1 MGTRSLRARLS
12 ARILLVGAVVLFG
25 VGLAALVICGRL
37 LDAND
42 TAAARSD
49 ADNGRDSFARE
60 LAEQDAPSDA
70 AGEVLSGAAAAGI
83 RMSLTAAGHTFG
95 TTDSIPALAA
105 GACATFD
112 DTSHR
117 TWRACATAG
126 GDLSATAAV
135 CVDAHH
141 AALRTLTAAMAATLI
156 LALVGLWFGVQSAIR
171 TPIAELTRLVD
182 WTSTMVGTEALA
194 TGPVTTTT
202 EIARLETAFDA
213 LLRRILDALARER
226 ATSAHMAHE
235 LRTPLTAILA
245 ELEAIPVRD
254 EAARNAIARTQ
265 GDIARLA
272 DVIDAILVLS
282 AKPKVTAGFLVNVA
296 DLARELAPSNVAIDA
311 PDEAIVDGDERLLGL
326 AIRNLVEN
334 AAKYGGGVR
343 QVSVA
348 REGDG
353 VRLSVADSGP
363 GLDPAS
369 REKMFE
375 RYWRGSAD
383 GEGRGLGLALVRAV
397 AERHGGRAVAGPGP
411 DGKGL
416 VVSLFL
422 GGCVSWHEHAEPH

>member
-1 MGTRSLRARLS
+1 MGTRSLHARLS
-12 ARILLVGAVVLFG
+12 ARILLVGAVALLV

-42 TAAARSD
+42 TATARSD
-49 ADNGRDSFARE
+49 ADNGRDSLARE
-60 LAEQDAPSDA
+60 LAEDDALSDA
-70 AGEVLSGAAAAGI
+70 ADEVLSGAAASGV
-83 RMSLTAAGHTFG
+83 RMSLTANAHTFG
-95 TTDSIPALAA
+95 TIESIPSLAA
-105 GACATFD
+105 GSCATFD

-117 TWRACATAG
+117 TWRACATAAG
-126 GDLSATAAV
+126 NLTATAAI

-141 AALRTLTAAMAATLI
+141 AALRTLTEATAAILV

-182 WTSTMVGTEALA
+182 WTSNIVENEVLA
-194 TGPVTTTT
+194 KAPTTTTT

-235 LRTPLTAILA
+235 LRTPLTAIIA

-254 EAARNAIARTQ
+254 GAVRDAITRTQ
-265 GDIARLA
+265 GDVARLA

-282 AKPKVTAGFLVNVA
+282 TKPKVTAGFLVNVA
-296 DLARELAPSNVAIDA
+296 DLARELAPPDAAIDA
-311 PDEAIVDGDERLLGL
+311 PDEAIIDGDERLLGL

-343 QVSVA
+343 QVAVT
-348 REGDG
+348 RDGDG

-422 GGCVSWHEHAEPH
+422 GACVSWHEHAARR